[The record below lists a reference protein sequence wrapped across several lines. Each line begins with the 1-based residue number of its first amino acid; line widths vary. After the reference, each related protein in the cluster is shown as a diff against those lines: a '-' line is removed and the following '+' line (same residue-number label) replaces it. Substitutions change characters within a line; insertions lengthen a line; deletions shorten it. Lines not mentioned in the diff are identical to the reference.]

1 MSERAGRSVLV
12 VGVGNP
18 GRGDDGIG
26 PALVERLEA
35 DAVPGLA
42 LESAFQLSLEHAAAV
57 AEHATVLF
65 VDAAVGSAVGG
76 ARPFALLPLAPGDGA
91 VTGISTHAMAPA
103 DVLAV
108 SRLAFGAAPDA
119 WLLAVRGR
127 DFRERE
133 GLSAAARRN
142 LARALEAARA
152 FIASALGVP
161 GTTPAASLTGI
172 WGGEDDRSEDH
183 PDHRR

>member
-1 MSERAGRSVLV
+1 VSDAACRSVLV

-35 DAVPGLA
+35 DAPPGLA
-42 LESAFQLSLEHAAAV
+42 LESTLQLSLEHAAAL

-65 VDAAVGSAVGG
+65 VDAAVGSVVGRG
-76 ARPFALLPLAPGDGA
+76 RAFALEPLAPGDGA
-91 VTGISTHAMAPA
+91 VTGWSTHAMAPA

-127 DFRERE
+127 DFRQRE
-133 GLSAAARRN
+133 GLSAAGRRN
-142 LARALEAARA
+142 LAKALEAART
-152 FIASALGVP
+152 FIGSAL
-161 GTTPAASLTGI
+161 L
-172 WGGEDDRSEDH
+172 ERSE
-183 PDHRR
+183 R